1 VFKSISKRL
10 AINLKNNRLIG
21 CFLLGFALA
30 ANAESGLFDISIHGL
45 LDLRYQYSDAPP
57 GETENG
63 LGKFRTGGNTSRFRA
78 NEAALTLQS
87 SLGWDWSAIATV
99 KYANKQ
105 YNPLDLSEAFLS
117 YRPVATSVWQ
127 FSARLGMFF
136 PPISLENSG
145 TAWSSPYTLSSSA
158 INSWVGEE
166 LKTFGGE
173 MRLNYQTKI
182 GDRMGIFAAGLAN
195 NDTAGLQ
202 LAWRGWSLNDYES
215 TLNDRLRLPNN
226 IGIQT
231 NFPKQA
237 TLTQPFLEVDGR
249 PGYYAG
255 FTAERAKLYSFRALY
270 YDNRANPAAISNG
283 QYGWHT
289 RFYSIGLKTELP
301 WSVILISQGISG
313 RTTMG
318 DKLGD
323 LYPVDVGFW
332 ATSLLLSKS
341 LNNHRVS
348 LRYDRFGTN
357 ERDFLPQDNNREQGY
372 AWTANYNLTLAQRH
386 QLNVEVSHISSNRP
400 ARIHLNQS
408 ALQEEIL
415 WQLAYRV
422 FF

>member
-1 VFKSISKRL
+1 MAISKQL
-10 AINLKNNRLIG
+10 AMTNKDKLLLG
-21 CFLLGFALA
+21 CFLIGFCFYAKA
-30 ANAESGLFDISIHGL
+30 DPSLFDTSLHGL
-45 LDLRYQYSDAPP
+45 LDLRYQYSAARP
-57 GETENG
+57 GEAENG
-63 LGKFRTGGNTSRFRA
+63 LGKFRVGGHGNRFRA

-87 SLGWDWSAIATV
+87 SLGWDWSGILTV

-117 YRPVATSVWQ
+117 YRPVSTSAWQ
-127 FSARLGMFF
+127 FNARLGMFF
-136 PPISLENSG
+136 PPISLENTG

-173 MRLNYQTKI
+173 LRVNYQSKI
-182 GDRMGIFAAGLAN
+182 GHRLGLFAAGLAN
-195 NDTAGLQ
+195 NDTTGLQ
-202 LAWRGWSLNDYES
+202 LAWRGWSLSDYES

-226 IGIQT
+226 IGIQA

-237 TLTQPFLEVDGR
+237 ALSRPFVEVDGK

-255 FTAERAKLYSFRALY
+255 FSAERSNLYSVRALY

-289 RFYSIGLKTELP
+289 RFYSIGLKAELP
-301 WSVILISQGISG
+301 WSMTLISQGLSG

-318 DKLGD
+318 ARLDTLF
-323 LYPVDVGFW
+323 PVDVRFW
-332 ATSLLLSKS
+332 ATSVLLSKS
-341 LNNHRVS
+341 LNKHRIS

-357 ERDFLPQDNNREQGY
+357 EWDFLPQDNNREQGY

-386 QLNVEVSHISSNRP
+386 QLNFEVSQINSDRP
-400 ARIHLNQS
+400 ARLNIGQS
-408 ALQEEIL
+408 PHQEETL
-415 WQLAYRV
+415 WQIAYRL